1 MRGEVGCVQPHLKQV
16 ITMDVSQPAVLSA
29 DDSLALRYGPAA
41 TPPVGPWNE
50 HLSLLLSHRS
60 VRGYRTDALPEGT
73 LETLVAA
80 AQSAATSSNL
90 QTWSVVAV
98 TDPEKKA
105 ALAKVASN
113 QKHIEQCPLF
123 LVWVADI
130 SRNQR
135 LAAEENVTLETMPYQ
150 ETFLVAAID
159 AALAAQNATV
169 AAESLG
175 LSCVYIGAL
184 RNNPLEVAH
193 VVGLPKGAFGVF
205 GMCVGYASAEGATE
219 VKPRL
224 PQDVVLHHES
234 YDATGETANRAAYD
248 ALLKS
253 FSTRQGMAMDTWTGR
268 VKGRMGKIAAM
279 SGRDK
284 LVSILN
290 SMGFELK

>member
-1 MRGEVGCVQPHLKQV
+1 
-16 ITMDVSQPAVLSA
+16 MDVSQTTVNSA
-29 DDSLALRYGPAA
+29 ADALARRYGAEASPA
-41 TPPVGPWNE
+41 VGPWNE
-50 HLSLLLSHRS
+50 HIGLLLSHRS
-60 VRGYRTDALPEGT
+60 IRGYHADALPTGT
-73 LETLVAA
+73 LETLIAA

-98 TDPEKKA
+98 TDPDKKA
-105 ALAKVASN
+105 ALAKVAAN

-135 LAAEENVTLETMPYQ
+135 LGAEEDVTLETMPYQ

-184 RNNPLEVAH
+184 RNNPQEVARIF
-193 VVGLPKGAFGVF
+193 GLPSGAFGLF
-205 GMCVGYASAEGATE
+205 GMCVGYASATAANE

-224 PQDVVLHHES
+224 PQDVVLHQET
-234 YDATGETANRAAYD
+234 YDATGERGRRAAYD
-248 ALLKS
+248 TLLGA
-253 FSTRQGMAMDTWTGR
+253 FSARSEMAADTWTRR
-268 VKGRMGKIAAM
+268 VIGRMGKIAAM
-279 SGRDK
+279 AGRDK
-284 LVSILN
+284 LTATLHA
-290 SMGFELK
+290 MGFELK

>member
-1 MRGEVGCVQPHLKQV
+1 
-16 ITMDVSQPAVLSA
+16 MDVSHPPVPSA
-29 DDSLALRYGPAA
+29 ADALALRYGTEAAPAH
-41 TPPVGPWNE
+41 GPWNE
-50 HLSLLLSHRS
+50 HIALLLSHRS
-60 VRGYRTDALPEGT
+60 IRGYRTDALPTGT

-90 QTWSVVAV
+90 QTWSVIAV
-98 TDPEKKA
+98 TDPDKKA

-135 LAAEENVTLETMPYQ
+135 LGAEAGVTLETMPYQ

-184 RNNPLEVAH
+184 RNNPLEVARI
-193 VVGLPKGAFGVF
+193 VGLPTGAFGVF
-205 GMCVGYASAEGATE
+205 GMCVGYASPAAANE

-224 PQDVVLHHES
+224 PQDVVVHHDT
-234 YDATGETANRAAYD
+234 YDTAGEAAHRAAYD
-248 ALLKS
+248 ALMGA
-253 FSTRQGMAMDTWTGR
+253 FSARNDMAADTWTKR
-268 VKGRMGKIAAM
+268 VIGRMGKIAAM

-284 LVSILN
+284 MVATLHAL
-290 SMGFELK
+290 GFELK

>member
-1 MRGEVGCVQPHLKQV
+1 
-16 ITMDVSQPAVLSA
+16 MDISQPSVVSA
-29 DDSLALRYGPAA
+29 TDALALRYGTEAAPPA
-41 TPPVGPWNE
+41 GPWNE
-50 HLSLLLSHRS
+50 HLALLLSHRS
-60 VRGYRTDALPEGT
+60 IRGYRADALPTGT

-90 QTWSVVAV
+90 QTWSVIAV
-98 TDPEKKA
+98 TDPDKKA

-135 LAAEENVTLETMPYQ
+135 LAAEESVTLEVMPYQ

-184 RNNPLEVAH
+184 RNNPPEVARI
-193 VVGLPKGAFGVF
+193 VGLPPGAFGVF
-205 GMCVGYASAEGATE
+205 GMCVGYASATAANE

-224 PQDVVLHHES
+224 PQDVVVHHDT
-234 YDATGETANRAAYD
+234 YDVTGEQAHRQAYD
-248 ALLKS
+248 ALIGA
-253 FSTRQGMAMDTWTGR
+253 FSVRNDMAADTWTKR
-268 VKGRMGKIAAM
+268 VIGRMGKIAAM
-279 SGRDK
+279 GGRDK
-284 LVSILN
+284 MVAALHA
-290 SMGFELK
+290 MGFELK

>member
-1 MRGEVGCVQPHLKQV
+1 
-16 ITMDVSQPAVLSA
+16 MDVSQPAALSPA
-29 DDSLALRYGPAA
+29 DALALRYGAEASPAA
-41 TPPVGPWNE
+41 GPWNE
-50 HLSLLLSHRS
+50 HIGLLLSHRS
-60 VRGYRTDALPEGT
+60 IRGYRPDALPDGT
-73 LETLVAA
+73 LATLVAA

-90 QTWSVVAV
+90 QTWSVIAV
-98 TDPEKKA
+98 TDSAKKA
-105 ALAKVASN
+105 ALAKVAAN

-135 LAAEENVTLETMPYQ
+135 LGAEEGVTLEVMPYQ

-184 RNNPLEVAH
+184 RNNPQEVARI
-193 VVGLPKGAFGVF
+193 VDLPSGCFGVF
-205 GMCVGYASAEGATE
+205 GMCVGYASPAVANE

-224 PQDVVLHHES
+224 PQDVVLHHEV
-234 YDATGETANRAAYD
+234 YDATGEKPHRLAYD
-248 ALLKS
+248 RLMAA
-253 FSTRQGMAMDTWTGR
+253 FSARNEMATDTWTKR
-268 VKGRMGKIAAM
+268 VIGRMGKIAAL

-284 LVSILN
+284 LVAALHAL
-290 SMGFELK
+290 GFELK